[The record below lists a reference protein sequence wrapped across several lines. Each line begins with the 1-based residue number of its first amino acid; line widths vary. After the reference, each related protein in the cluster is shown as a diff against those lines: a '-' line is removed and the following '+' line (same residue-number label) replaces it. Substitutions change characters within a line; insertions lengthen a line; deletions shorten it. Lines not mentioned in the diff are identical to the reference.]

1 MYGLTD
7 KEIEKRKQEGLINTD
22 NTVKT
27 KSIKKIILDN
37 SFNIFN
43 IVNSI
48 LGLLIIISGII
59 FKIYWIDII
68 KSVTFMFVMI
78 INTLISI
85 YQEISSKLIVDKL
98 SIISKSPVWAIRNR
112 KETQIDVN
120 DIVID
125 DALKFKIGSQVVV
138 DSIVLSGNAE
148 VNESFITGES
158 KNVYK
163 RKGDKI
169 LSGSFI
175 VSGEV
180 TVKVVAVGSDNYTS
194 KITASTKKKN
204 KVNSELMDSLNF
216 IIKNISKIIIPVGII
231 MFIKQYS
238 ILTNDF
244 YNALIRTVASL
255 VMMIPEGLVLLTSTV
270 LAVSVI
276 RLSKVKV
283 LVQELY
289 CIETLARVDTLCLD
303 KTGTLT
309 EGIMEVY
316 DVIKYDDIDVKKI
329 IASFSSNLVHNNT
342 LDALDKKFGH
352 NGIEARKKEEFSSNK
367 KYSMINYDGN
377 DYYLGAPEI
386 LFPGIDI
393 KDYSDYRVLSL
404 GYKKEKEAS
413 LKLGALILLQDKIRE
428 NAKETLDYFKK
439 QGVDIK
445 IISGDSTQMLVKIA
459 ERLNINI
466 KGYIDM
472 KNVNVIDENI
482 VNNTIFGRVSPFQKK
497 ELVEKMKLLGHTVAM
512 TGDGVNDVLALKE
525 ADCSIAIASGSDA
538 AKAVSRLVLLDSNFD
553 SIPNIVYEGR
563 RTINNI
569 TRSAS
574 LFLSKTGYAILFA
587 IIYLFLNVSY
597 PFEPVQ
603 ISLISSLTIGI
614 PSFVLAL
621 EDNKDR
627 LNGSFLKNVLYKSVP
642 VSITSVLMVLIVEII
657 GSIFGL
663 SQEQKSTIDVILIET
678 IGFMLI
684 FKISIPFN
692 KIRKILFYFCII
704 CFIICSIFLRKFYSL
719 TILSGELLL
728 MTFALITLSIYI
740 LIYLYKIFNKLIE
753 KWEAKKWNQDLLE

>member
-7 KEIEKRKQEGLINTD
+7 EEVEKRKKEGLINTD
-22 NTVKT
+22 NTIKT

-48 LGLLIIISGII
+48 LGILIIISGII
-59 FKIYWIDII
+59 FKVYWIDII
-68 KSVTFMFVMI
+68 KSITFMFVMI

-98 SIISKSPVWAIRNR
+98 SIISKAPVNAIRNG
-112 KETQIDVN
+112 KETLIDVT

-138 DSIVLSGNAE
+138 DSIILSGNVE

-158 KNVYK
+158 KNIYK

-175 VSGEV
+175 VSGEA

-194 KITASTKKKN
+194 KITASTRKKN
-204 KVNSELMDSLNF
+204 KINSELMDSLNF

-276 RLSKVKV
+276 RLSKAKV

-316 DVIKYDDIDVKKI
+316 DVIKYDDIDIKKI
-329 IASFSSNLVHNNT
+329 IASFSYNLVHNNT

-352 NGIEARKKEEFSSNK
+352 DGIKANKKEEFSSNK
-367 KYSMINYDGN
+367 KYSMINYNGN

-386 LFPGIDI
+386 LFPEIDI

-404 GYKKEKEAS
+404 GYKKEKETS

-439 QGVDIK
+439 QGVNIK
-445 IISGDSTQMLVKIA
+445 IISGDNTQMLVKIA

-466 KGYIDM
+466 NGYIDM
-472 KNVNVIDENI
+472 KNVKVIDENV

-525 ADCSIAIASGSDA
+525 ADCSIALASGSDA
-538 AKAVSRLVLLDSNFD
+538 AKAVSRLVLLNSNFD

-587 IIYLFLNVSY
+587 LIYLFLNVSY
-597 PFEPVQ
+597 PFEPIQ

-627 LNGSFLKNVLYKSVP
+627 LKGSFLKNVLYKSIP
-642 VSITSVLMVLIVEII
+642 VSITSVVIVLIVEIL
-657 GSIFGL
+657 GSIFGF

-678 IGFMLI
+678 IGFILI

-704 CFIICSIFLRKFYSL
+704 CFIISYIFLRNFYSL
-719 TILSGELLL
+719 TLLSGELLL
-728 MTFALITLSIYI
+728 MTFALIILSIYI

-753 KWEAKKWNQDLLE
+753 KWEGKK

>member
-1 MYGLTD
+1 
-7 KEIEKRKQEGLINTD
+7 
-22 NTVKT
+22 
-27 KSIKKIILDN
+27 
-37 SFNIFN
+37 
-43 IVNSI
+43 
-48 LGLLIIISGII
+48 
-59 FKIYWIDII
+59 
-68 KSVTFMFVMI
+68 
-78 INTLISI
+78 
-85 YQEISSKLIVDKL
+85 
-98 SIISKSPVWAIRNR
+98 
-112 KETQIDVN
+112 
-120 DIVID
+120 
-125 DALKFKIGSQVVV
+125 
-138 DSIVLSGNAE
+138 
-148 VNESFITGES
+148 
-158 KNVYK
+158 
-163 RKGDKI
+163 
-169 LSGSFI
+169 
-175 VSGEV
+175 
-180 TVKVVAVGSDNYTS
+180 
-194 KITASTKKKN
+194 
-204 KVNSELMDSLNF
+204 
-216 IIKNISKIIIPVGII
+216 

-627 LNGSFLKNVLYKSVP
+627 LNGSFLKNVLYKSIP

-657 GSIFGL
+657 GLIFGL

-753 KWEAKKWNQDLLE
+753 KWEAKK

>member
-7 KEIEKRKQEGLINTD
+7 KEIEKRKQEGLVNTD

-125 DALKFKIGSQVVV
+125 DALKFKIGAQVVV

-180 TVKVVAVGSDNYTS
+180 IVKVVAVGSDNYTS

-204 KVNSELMDSLNF
+204 KVNSELMDSL
-216 IIKNISKIIIPVGII
+216 
-231 MFIKQYS
+231 
-238 ILTNDF
+238 
-244 YNALIRTVASL
+244 
-255 VMMIPEGLVLLTSTV
+255 
-270 LAVSVI
+270 
-276 RLSKVKV
+276 
-283 LVQELY
+283 
-289 CIETLARVDTLCLD
+289 CLD

-309 EGIMEVY
+309 DGIMEVY
-316 DVIKYDDIDVKKI
+316 DVIKYDDIDIKKI

-472 KNVNVIDENI
+472 KNVKVIDENI

-753 KWEAKKWNQDLLE
+753 KWEAKK

>member
-7 KEIEKRKQEGLINTD
+7 EEVEKRKKEGLINTD
-22 NTVKT
+22 NTIKT

-48 LGLLIIISGII
+48 LGILIIISGII
-59 FKIYWIDII
+59 FKVYWIDII
-68 KSVTFMFVMI
+68 KSITFMFVMI

-85 YQEISSKLIVDKL
+85 YQEVSSKLIVDKL
-98 SIISKSPVWAIRNR
+98 SIISKAPVNAIRNG
-112 KETQIDVN
+112 KETLIDVT

-138 DSIVLSGNAE
+138 DSIILSGNVE

-158 KNVYK
+158 KNIYK

-194 KITASTKKKN
+194 KITASTRKKN
-204 KVNSELMDSLNF
+204 KINSELMDSLNF

-276 RLSKVKV
+276 RLSKAKV

-316 DVIKYDDIDVKKI
+316 DVIKYDDIDIKKI
-329 IASFSSNLVHNNT
+329 IASFSYNLVHNNT

-352 NGIEARKKEEFSSNK
+352 DGIKANKKEEFSSNK
-367 KYSMINYDGN
+367 KYSMINYNGN

-386 LFPGIDI
+386 LFPEIDI

-404 GYKKEKEAS
+404 GYKKEKETS

-439 QGVDIK
+439 QGVNIK
-445 IISGDSTQMLVKIA
+445 IISGDNTQMLVKIA

-466 KGYIDM
+466 NGYIDM
-472 KNVNVIDENI
+472 KNVKVIDENV

-525 ADCSIAIASGSDA
+525 ADCSIALASGSDA
-538 AKAVSRLVLLDSNFD
+538 AKAVSRLVLLNSNFD

-587 IIYLFLNVSY
+587 LIYLFLNVSY
-597 PFEPVQ
+597 PFEPIQ

-627 LNGSFLKNVLYKSVP
+627 LKGSFLKNVLYKSIP
-642 VSITSVLMVLIVEII
+642 VSITSVVMVLIVEIL
-657 GSIFGL
+657 GAIFGF

-678 IGFMLI
+678 IGFILI

-704 CFIICSIFLRKFYSL
+704 CFIISYIFLRNFYSL
-719 TILSGELLL
+719 TLLSGELLL
-728 MTFALITLSIYI
+728 MTFALIILSIYI

-753 KWEAKKWNQDLLE
+753 KWEGKK

>member
-1 MYGLTD
+1 MFGLTD
-7 KEIEKRKQEGLINTD
+7 KEVLKRYNDGLVNVESS
-22 NTVKT
+22 VKT
-27 KSIKKIILDN
+27 KSIRRIIFDN
-37 SFNIFN
+37 SFNVFN

-48 LGLLIIISGII
+48 LGLLIIVFGII
-59 FKIYWIDII
+59 YKIYWLDIV
-68 KSVTFMFVMI
+68 KSITFLFVMI

-98 SIISKSPVWAIRNR
+98 SIISKSKVCAIRNG
-112 KETQIDVN
+112 KDTLIDIN
-120 DIVID
+120 DIVLD

-138 DSIVLSGNAE
+138 DSVILSGVAE

-158 KNVYK
+158 KNVFK

-180 TVKVVAVGSDNYTS
+180 IVKVVAVGSDNYTS

-204 KVNSELMDSLNF
+204 KINSQLMDSLNF

-238 ILTNDF
+238 LLTNDF

-276 RLSKVKV
+276 RLSKVRV

-289 CIETLARVDTLCLD
+289 CIETLARIDTLCLD

-309 EGIMEVY
+309 EGVMEVY
-316 DVIKYDDIDVKKI
+316 DTIEYEDISEIV
-329 IASFSSNLVHNNT
+329 ASFSMNLVHNNT
-342 LDALDKKFGH
+342 LDALDKKYGH
-352 NGIEARKKEEFSSNK
+352 NGIVASKKEEFSSSK
-367 KYSMINYDGN
+367 KYSMISYNGY
-377 DYYLGAPEI
+377 DYYMGAPEI

-393 KDYSDYRVLSL
+393 DEYSDYRVLSL
-404 GYKKEKEAS
+404 GSKLESDKE
-413 LKLGALILLQDKIRE
+413 LKLIGLILLQDKIRSK
-428 NAKETLDYFKK
+428 AKDTLEYFKK
-439 QGVDIK
+439 QGVDVK
-445 IISGDSTQMLVKIA
+445 IISGDSTNTLLKIA
-459 ERLNINI
+459 DRLGIEVN
-466 KGYIDM
+466 GYVDM
-472 KNVNVIDENI
+472 SRVKVIDDDI
-482 VNNTIFGRVSPFQKK
+482 IKNTIFGRVSPFQKK
-497 ELVEKMKLLGHTVAM
+497 ELVERMKLNGHTVAM

-525 ADCSIAIASGSDA
+525 ADCSIAIAGGSDA
-538 AKAVSRLVLLDSNFD
+538 AKAVARLVLLDSNFD

-574 LFLSKTGYAILFA
+574 LFLSKTGYAILFT

-621 EDNKDR
+621 EDNNDR

-642 VSITSVLMVLIVEII
+642 VSVTSVLMVII
-657 GSIFGL
+657 MEVISHIFGL
-663 SQEQKSTIDVILIET
+663 SQVEKSTIDVILIEF

-684 FKISIPFN
+684 YKISIPFN
-692 KIRKILFYFCII
+692 KIRKVLFYFCII
-704 CFIICSIFLRKFYSL
+704 CFIICYCFLRDFYSL
-719 TILSGELLL
+719 IILKGNLLFL
-728 MTFALITLSIYI
+728 CFI
-740 LIYLYKIFNKLIE
+740 LISISMIILINLYKLFNKMID
-753 KWEAKKWNQDLLE
+753 KWEAKK

>member
-7 KEIEKRKQEGLINTD
+7 KEIEKRKQEGLVNTD

-98 SIISKSPVWAIRNR
+98 SIISKSPVWTIRNR

-125 DALKFKIGSQVVV
+125 DALKFKIGAQVVV

-627 LNGSFLKNVLYKSVP
+627 LNGSFLKNVLYKSIP

-753 KWEAKKWNQDLLE
+753 KWEAKK

>member
-1 MYGLTD
+1 MNYGLTS
-7 KEIEKRKQEGLINTD
+7 KEVQKRTEEGLVNIEND
-22 NTVKT
+22 VKT

-43 IVNSI
+43 IVNAS
-48 LGLLIIISGII
+48 LGIIIIISGII

-78 INTLISI
+78 INTIISI
-85 YQEISSKLIVDKL
+85 CQEVSSKLIVDKL
-98 SIISKSPVWAIRNR
+98 SIISKSPVLSIRDG
-112 KETQIDVN
+112 KEEYINVN
-120 DIVID
+120 DIVLD
-125 DALKFKIGSQVVV
+125 DALKFKIGNQVVV
-138 DSIVLSGNAE
+138 DSIVLDGVAE

-158 KNVYK
+158 KTVIK
-163 RKGDKI
+163 RKNDKI

-180 TVKVVAVGSDNYTS
+180 IVKVLAVGKDTYTS

-204 KVNSELMDSLNF
+204 KINSCLMDSLNF
-216 IIKNISKIIIPVGII
+216 IIKNISKIIVPIGII

-238 ILTNDF
+238 LQSTNL
-244 YNALIRTVASL
+244 YNAIIRTVASM

-309 EGIMEVY
+309 EGVMEVY
-316 DVIKYDDIDVKKI
+316 DCIKKDDINI
-329 IASFSSNLVHNNT
+329 EEILSSFSMNLVHNNT
-342 LDALDKKFGH
+342 LEAINKKYGDK
-352 NGIEARKKEEFSSNK
+352 GIKASKKEEFSSNK
-367 KYSMINYDGN
+367 KFSMINYN
-377 DYYLGAPEI
+377 NHDYFLGAPEI
-386 LFPGIDI
+386 LFPGINVSE
-393 KDYSDYRVLSL
+393 YSDYRVLAL
-404 GYKKEKEAS
+404 GFKEEKEKE
-413 LKLGALILLQDKIRE
+413 LKLGALILLQDKIR
-428 NAKETLDYFKK
+428 NKAKETL
-439 QGVDIK
+439 
-445 IISGDSTQMLVKIA
+445 VKIA
-459 ERLNINI
+459 QRLDIDIN
-466 KGYIDM
+466 GYVDM
-472 KNVNVIDENI
+472 SKVSVIDDEI
-482 VNNTIFGRVSPFQKK
+482 IKNTIFGRVSPFQKK
-497 ELVEKMKLLGHTVAM
+497 ELVERMKLNGHTVAM

-525 ADCSIAIASGSDA
+525 ADCSIAIANGSDA

-569 TRSAS
+569 TRSAT
-574 LFLSKTGYAILFA
+574 LFLSKTGYAILFTL
-587 IIYLFLNVSY
+587 IYLILKVSY

-627 LNGSFLKNVLYKSVP
+627 VKGDFLKNVLYKSIP
-642 VSITSVLMVLIVEII
+642 VSVTSVVSVLLVEIL
-657 GSIFGL
+657 GLFLNL
-663 SQEQKSTIDVILIET
+663 SQMEKSTIDVFLIEF

-684 FKISIPFN
+684 FKLSIPFN
-692 KIRKILFYFCII
+692 KMRKSLFYFCII
-704 CFIICSIFLRKFYSL
+704 CFIICVVFLRDFYSL
-719 TILSGELLL
+719 ALLKGELILL
-728 MTFALITLSIYI
+728 TFVLMALCIYM
-740 LIYLYKIFNKLIE
+740 LMFFYKKFNKLID
-753 KWEAKKWNQDLLE
+753 KWEAKK